1 MGKYVFECSV
11 KEIVLEKSKVTL
23 HLIPDVGFSSKRKD
37 DSGEKT
43 FAVFQ
48 PMDGTANGKVFE
60 CGKFVKMEIR
70 GQGCSWL
77 ANVGIGVESKLRIE
91 LVDDIGSVDNNE
103 PGKDEKSGDTSSDIT
118 VDVPGIKEMAVTK
131 IVIR

>member
-23 HLIPDVGFSSKRKD
+23 HLISDVGFSSKRKD

-48 PMDGTANGKVFE
+48 PMDGAANGKVFE

-70 GQGCSWL
+70 GQGGSWL
-77 ANVGIGVESKLRIE
+77 VNVSIRVDSKLRLE
-91 LVDDIGSVDNNE
+91 LADDVEAADNSE
-103 PGKDEKSGDTSSDIT
+103 SGRNKVSEDSLSDIK
-118 VDVPGIKEMAVTK
+118 VDVPEIGKMLVAK